1 MGSLKTD
8 SLPLEEDQLEQLR
21 LIEIYT
27 RRRIQAH
34 SFGDYESP
42 HKGTGFEFREH
53 KRYQLGDDYRRIDWN
68 VTSRLQYPY
77 VKQFVAEKEV
87 NVWLVT
93 DLSSSM
99 FFGSAKRTKSEIMVE
114 TVAVLGFSASH
125 LNMKVGFLGFS
136 DQVESVLAPKQS
148 RTVTWDILGRIPRSR
163 PQPRTTEFGG
173 VVETLLKRM
182 KGTSMVFLLSDFI
195 ALEEIF
201 ATAGVSHLARHHELI
216 PVVVE
221 DPLERS
227 VPQMPGLHCTEDP
240 ESGRRRMSYW
250 SRENVRQYA
259 DEMKRRRERLTQLFY
274 RMDLDFLWMD
284 AGDPEFVDRLVEFFI
299 RRGRIS

>member
-1 MGSLKTD
+1 MSSLTHEP
-8 SLPLEEDQLEQLR
+8 PLEEDQLEQLR

-27 RRRIQAH
+27 RKRIQAH
-34 SFGDYESP
+34 IFGEYESP
-42 HKGTGFEFREH
+42 RKGTGFEFQEH

-99 FFGSAKRTKSEIMVE
+99 FFGSSGRTKSEVIAE
-114 TVAVLGFSASH
+114 TVAILGFSSSH

-136 DQVESVLAPKQS
+136 DQVESILAPKQS
-148 RTVTWDILGRIPRSR
+148 RTVIWDILRLLPRSR
-163 PQPRTTEFGG
+163 PRPRTTRFAG
-173 VVETLLKRM
+173 VVETLRKRM
-182 KGTSMVFLLSDFI
+182 KGTSMIFLLSDFI
-195 ALEEIF
+195 ALEQIF
-201 ATAGVSHLARHHELI
+201 ETAEVRHLARHHELI

-221 DPLERS
+221 DPVEKA
-227 VPQMPGLHCTEDP
+227 VPRIPGLHCTQDP

-250 SRENVRQYA
+250 SRENVREYKS
-259 DEMKRRRERLTQLFY
+259 EMKRRRERLTRIFY
-274 RMDLDFLWMD
+274 RMDLDFLWID
-284 AGDPEFVDRLVEFFI
+284 VGDPDFVDRLVEFFI
-299 RRGRIS
+299 RRGRMS

>member
-1 MGSLKTD
+1 MQVKVS
-8 SLPLEEDQLEQLR
+8 PQEDFHEQLR
-21 LIEIYT
+21 LIELYT
-27 RRRIQAH
+27 RKRIQAH
-34 SFGDYESP
+34 IFGEYESP

-87 NVWLVT
+87 NVWLVA

-99 FFGSAKRTKSEIMVE
+99 FFGSSGRTKSDVMTE
-114 TVAVLGFSASH
+114 TVAVLGFSASQ

-136 DQVESVLAPKQS
+136 DQVESMVAPKQS
-148 RTVTWDILGRIPRSR
+148 RAVIWEILGMIPRSR
-163 PQPRTTEFGG
+163 PRSHTTRFAG

-182 KGTSMVFLLSDFI
+182 KGTSMIFLLSDFI
-195 ALEEIF
+195 ALEQIF
-201 ATAGVSHLARHHELI
+201 ETAGVRHLARYHELI

-221 DPLERS
+221 DPLEKA
-227 VPQMPGLHCTEDP
+227 VPRIPGLHCTRDP

-250 SRENVRQYA
+250 SSENVREYEH
-259 DEMKRRRERLTQLFY
+259 EMKGRREQLTRLFY
-274 RMDLDFLWMD
+274 RMDLDFLWLD
-284 AGDPEFVDRLVEFFI
+284 AGDHNFVDRLVEFFI
-299 RRGRIS
+299 RRGRMS

>member
-1 MGSLKTD
+1 MIRMKA
-8 SLPLEEDQLEQLR
+8 PEAAPQEDLHQQLR

-27 RRRIQAH
+27 RKRIQAH
-34 SFGDYESP
+34 IFGEYESP

-68 VTSRLQYPY
+68 VTARLQYPY

-87 NVWLVT
+87 NVWLVA

-99 FFGSAKRTKSEIMVE
+99 FFGSSERTKSEVMTE

-136 DQVESVLAPKQS
+136 DQVESIVAPKQS
-148 RTVTWDILGRIPRSR
+148 RTVIWDILRLIPRSR
-163 PQPRTTEFGG
+163 PGSHTTRFTG

-182 KGTSMVFLLSDFI
+182 RGTSMIFLLSDFI
-195 ALEEIF
+195 ALEQIF
-201 ATAGVSHLARHHELI
+201 ESAGVRHLARHHELI

-221 DPLERS
+221 DPLEKALPRI
-227 VPQMPGLHCTEDP
+227 PGLHCTRDP
-240 ESGRRRMSYW
+240 ESGLRRMSCF
-250 SRENVRQYA
+250 SSENVREYG
-259 DEMKRRRERLTQLFY
+259 DEMKRRRDQLSRLFY
-274 RMDLDFLWMD
+274 RMDLDFLWLD
-284 AGDPEFVDRLVEFFI
+284 AGDHDFVDRLVEFFI
-299 RRGRIS
+299 RRGRMS

>member
-1 MGSLKTD
+1 MSRLQAHEP
-8 SLPLEEDQLEQLR
+8 SLEEDELEQLR
-21 LIEIYT
+21 LLEICT

-34 SFGDYESP
+34 IFGEYESP
-42 HKGTGFEFREH
+42 RKGTGFEFQEH

-68 VTSRLQYPY
+68 VTARLQYPY

-99 FFGSAKRTKSEIMVE
+99 FFGSSERTKSAVMIE

-136 DQVESVLAPKQS
+136 DRVESIVAPRQS
-148 RTVTWDILGRIPRSR
+148 RAVTWDILRLIPRSR
-163 PQPRTTEFGG
+163 PRPRTTCFAG
-173 VVETLLKRM
+173 VAEALLKRM
-182 KGTSMVFLLSDFI
+182 KGTSMIFILSDFI
-195 ALEEIF
+195 DLEQIF
-201 ATAGVSHLARHHELI
+201 ETAGVRHLARHHELI

-221 DPLERS
+221 DPLEKE
-227 VPQMPGLHCTEDP
+227 VPRIPGLHCTQDP

-250 SRENVRQYA
+250 SHENVQKYRH
-259 DEMKRRRERLTQLFY
+259 EMERRREQLTQLFY
-274 RMDLDFLWMD
+274 RMNLDFLWID
-284 AGDPEFVDRLVEFFI
+284 AGEQEFVDRLVEFFI
-299 RRGRIS
+299 RRGRMS